1 MSTLRKLQITLG
13 AANTFSANGTPLD
26 LEIFE
31 SPGTK
36 LTNKEADYPFE
47 IALDGGDWIPFD
59 LAMSLEADPGT
70 AGWKTIR
77 VRNLGPGVSKLV
89 FLVGDMRV
97 TDGRLNISESRNG
110 AAASYTPP
118 NVIEAIAAAETLS
131 GGGVNLAFTKLLP
144 YDANREEVWLTTN
157 ATTAAYYG
165 FADTATRTPARN
177 LVPLT
182 GEGRWTKLRTKS
194 ELWVAHTE
202 SGKTVTALAFC
213 Y

>member
-1 MSTLRKLQITLG
+1 MSYLRKLQVTLG

-26 LEIFE
+26 LDIFE

-118 NVIEAIAAAETLS
+118 NVIETISAAATLP
-131 GGGVNLAFTKLLP
+131 GLTVDDTWVKLLP

-157 ATTAAYYG
+157 ATTAAYYA
-165 FADTATRTPARN
+165 FADTATRTAARN
-177 LVPLT
+177 LVPIT
-182 GEGRWTKLRTKS
+182 GEGRWTKLRTKA
-194 ELWVAHTE
+194 EIWVSHAQT
-202 SGKTVTALAFC
+202 GKTITALAFG